1 MEKSDMDKRNIVLI
15 GMPSCGK
22 STVGVLLAKKLGYK
36 FVDSDLLIQEA
47 EGRLLHEIISE
58 DGIDRFI
65 QIEERVNL
73 GIGTPGSRTESGC
86 VVATGGS
93 AVYGRAAMERFY
105 DTSLVVYLKMTYEET
120 KKRLGNFSHRG
131 VVMPDGYDLKRLY
144 DERCALY
151 ERYAH
156 VTVDEE
162 KVSGDIGA
170 TLDELYR
177 ILQEK

>member
-36 FVDSDLLIQEA
+36 FVDSDLLIQES
-47 EGRLLHEIISE
+47 EGKLLHEIIAA
-58 DGIDRFI
+58 DGIDKFLE
-65 QIEERVNL
+65 IEERVNL
-73 GIGTPGSRTESGC
+73 GIGAEGSRTEFGC

-93 AVYGRAAMERFY
+93 AVYGCAAMENFRKNA
-105 DTSLVVYLKMTYEET
+105 LVVYLKMTYEET

-131 VVMPDGYDLKRLY
+131 VVMPDGYDLKMLY

-151 ERYAH
+151 EKYAH
-156 VTVDEE
+156 ITVDEE

-177 ILQEK
+177 VLMG

>member
-1 MEKSDMDKRNIVLI
+1 MTRKNIVLV

-47 EGRLLHEIISE
+47 EGRLLHEIIAE
-58 DGIDRFI
+58 DGIDGFLK
-65 QIEERVNL
+65 IEERVNL
-73 GIGTPGSRTESGC
+73 AIGEKGSATESGC

-93 AVYGRAAMERFY
+93 AIYSAAAMQHFRACG
-105 DTSLVVYLKMTYEET
+105 LVVYLKMSYEET

-131 VVMPDGYDLKRLY
+131 VVMPEGYDLRKLY

-151 ERYAH
+151 EKYAH
-156 VTVDEE
+156 ITVDEQ
-162 KVSGDIGA
+162 KVSGNIGA
-170 TLDELYR
+170 TLDELCR
-177 ILQEK
+177 ILQL

>member
-1 MEKSDMDKRNIVLI
+1 MSDMDKRNIVLI

-47 EGRLLHEIISE
+47 EGRLLHEIIST
-58 DGIDRFI
+58 DGIDKFLK
-65 QIEERVNL
+65 IEERINL
-73 GIGTPGSRTESGC
+73 GIGSKDSGTESGC

-93 AVYGRAAMERFY
+93 AVYGSAAMEHFRG
-105 DTSLVVYLKMTYEET
+105 TALVVYLKMTYEET
-120 KKRLGNFSHRG
+120 EKRLGNFSHRG
-131 VVMPDGYDLKRLY
+131 VVMPEGYDLKTLY

-151 ERYAH
+151 EKYAH
-156 VTVDEE
+156 ITVDET
-162 KVSGDIGA
+162 KVKGDIGA

-177 ILQEK
+177 LLQG